1 MPRISL
7 IQIRKGTTA
16 EWNSANPVLG
26 SGEPGYDLDLNHLKV
41 GDGSANWNSIQ
52 PIGSALHPNINASDS
67 SDNNLDNHFV
77 RNLLLD
83 ENGHVTGIYV
93 TNLEQ
98 IELSTDPSPQLGGN
112 LNLNNFNISGVGNLD
127 FDGRILIDS
136 IDTTQPLIEL
146 SNTHSVYSGPI
157 LEITQTNPLDS
168 YGDNSKTD
176 GILLNFDGFQ
186 HAFARYLDI
195 KRRGTTVF
203 GVFGAKISATDVD
216 VVFNENAQDRD
227 FQVKGNT
234 DNNLLFV
241 DGSEDRVGIGISSP
255 QYKLDVFGSGN
266 FHNIN
271 VENNIIALT
280 GIYGTLD
287 LELKDEASAPAHQ
300 EGRLFYDSE
309 NHALVVYNEESEV
322 AQQLGQEEYLR
333 VRNNTGAT
341 ITNGTPVIITG
352 SHGNIAPTIAPANAA
367 SDVNSRV
374 VGLATHDI
382 ENNSFGY
389 VTTYGIVRDIDTSS
403 FSDGDEIFLSTTPGA
418 LTATCPVIPNYC
430 APIGY
435 VIRSHAANGSILVE
449 LGKHKLGGGDL
460 KSEANLNLQGIP
472 FVSTV
477 GSDRSGGLL
486 TDANLVYNSGVQELN
501 LGTGGIRFSDGT
513 TQTTSAGGVN
523 KDYVSVTSHYT
534 LTTDNDVVF
543 VNSSA
548 ALVNVYIPTANGVGG
563 KEIIVKKT
571 VGSNNVVINP
581 VVGTE
586 TIDGNSSFTITSN
599 YESVTLISDN
609 TNWFII

>member
-26 SGEPGYDLDLNHLKV
+26 SGEPGYDLDLNHLKL
-41 GDGSANWNSIQ
+41 GDGTNNWNSIQ

-67 SDNNLDNHFV
+67 SDNNLANHFV

-93 TNLEQ
+93 TNSEQ
-98 IELSTDPSPQLGGN
+98 IELSTDTSPQLGGN
-112 LNLNNFNISGVGNLD
+112 LDTNGNNILFGDNEQAIFGDGSDLLIYHDGSDSFIDEQGTGSLNIRGPDLNLKSSSNELYFQAVSDGSVSLYYDGSKKFETTATGVYVSNIFTSATGIHDTIDLS
-127 FDGRILIDS
+127 LID
-136 IDTTQPLIEL
+136 E
-146 SNTHSVYSGPI
+146 
-157 LEITQTNPLDS
+157 
-168 YGDNSKTD
+168 
-176 GILLNFDGFQ
+176 
-186 HAFARYLDI
+186 
-195 KRRGTTVF
+195 
-203 GVFGAKISATDVD
+203 
-216 VVFNENAQDRD
+216 
-227 FQVKGNT
+227 
-234 DNNLLFV
+234 
-241 DGSEDRVGIGISSP
+241 SSTP
-255 QYKLDVFGSGN
+255 
-266 FHNIN
+266 
-271 VENNIIALT
+271 
-280 GIYGTLD
+280 
-287 LELKDEASAPAHQ
+287 PHQ

-322 AQQLGQEEYLR
+322 TQQLGQEEYLR

-352 SHGNIAPTIAPANAA
+352 SHGNVAPTIAPANAA
-367 SDVNSRV
+367 SDINSRV
-374 VGLATHDI
+374 VGIATHNI

-389 VTTYGIVRDIDTSS
+389 VTTYGIVRGIDTSS
-403 FSDGDEIFLSTTPGA
+403 FSGGDEIFLSTTPGE

-435 VIRSHAANGSILVE
+435 VIRSHAANGSVLVE

-534 LTTDNDVVF
+534 LSTDNDVVF

-586 TIDGNSSFTITSN
+586 TIDGNSSFVISNN

-609 TNWFII
+609 SNWFII

>member
-26 SGEPGYDLDLNHLKV
+26 SGEPGYDLDLNHLKL
-41 GDGSANWNSIQ
+41 GDGTNNWNSIQ
-52 PIGSALHPNINASDS
+52 PIGSSLHPNINSSDS
-67 SDNNLDNHFV
+67 SDNNLANHFV

-93 TNLEQ
+93 ANSEQ
-98 IELSTDPSPQLGGN
+98 IELSTDPSPQIGADLDTNGN
-112 LNLNNFNISGVGNLD
+112 NIL
-127 FDGRILIDS
+127 F
-136 IDTTQPLIEL
+136 
-146 SNTHSVYSGPI
+146 
-157 LEITQTNPLDS
+157 
-168 YGDNSKTD
+168 
-176 GILLNFDGFQ
+176 GINDK
-186 HAFARYLDI
+186 A
-195 KRRGTTVF
+195 
-203 GVFGAKISATDVD
+203 
-216 VVFNENAQDRD
+216 
-227 FQVKGNT
+227 
-234 DNNLLFV
+234 
-241 DGSEDRVGIGISSP
+241 
-255 QYKLDVFGSGN
+255 VFGSSTLEIFNNATDSFISETTGKLN
-266 FHNIN
+266 FSSSSTNIEN
-271 VENNIIALT
+271 TDRSKKIAVFDGTSSQTHVELNYEGSKKLETTATGVYVFNAITAAT
-280 GIYGTLD
+280 GIHDTID
-287 LELKDEASAPAHQ
+287 LSLMDELSSPTHQ

-322 AQQLGQEEYLR
+322 TQQLGQEEYLR

-352 SHGNIAPTIAPANAA
+352 SHGNVAPTIAPANAA
-367 SDVNSRV
+367 SNINSRV
-374 VGLATHDI
+374 VGIATHDI

-403 FSDGDEIFLSTTPGA
+403 FSGGDEIFLSTTPGE

-472 FVSTV
+472 FVSAV

-548 ALVNVYIPTANGVGG
+548 ALVNVYIPTASGVGG

-571 VGSNNVVINP
+571 IGSNNVVINP
-581 VVGTE
+581 VIGTE
-586 TIDGNSSFTITSN
+586 TIDGNSSFTVTSN

>member
-26 SGEPGYDLDLNHLKV
+26 SGEPGYDLDLNHLKL
-41 GDGSANWNSIQ
+41 GDGNNNWNSIQ
-52 PIGSALHPNINASDS
+52 PIGSSLHPNINASDS
-67 SDNNLDNHFV
+67 SDNNLANHFV

-93 TNLEQ
+93 TNSEQ
-98 IELSTDPSPQLGGN
+98 IELSTDPSPQLGADLDTNGN
-112 LNLNNFNISGVGNLD
+112 NILFGDNEQAIFGDGSDLLIYHDGSNSFIDEEGTGSLNIRGPELNLKSSSNELYFQAVSDGSVSLYYDGSKKFETTATGVYVLNTLTSATGIHD
-127 FDGRILIDS
+127 TIDLS
-136 IDTTQPLIEL
+136 LMDEL
-146 SNTHSVYSGPI
+146 S
-157 LEITQTNPLDS
+157 
-168 YGDNSKTD
+168 
-176 GILLNFDGFQ
+176 
-186 HAFARYLDI
+186 
-195 KRRGTTVF
+195 
-203 GVFGAKISATDVD
+203 
-216 VVFNENAQDRD
+216 
-227 FQVKGNT
+227 
-234 DNNLLFV
+234 
-241 DGSEDRVGIGISSP
+241 SP
-255 QYKLDVFGSGN
+255 
-266 FHNIN
+266 
-271 VENNIIALT
+271 T
-280 GIYGTLD
+280 
-287 LELKDEASAPAHQ
+287 HQ

-322 AQQLGQEEYLR
+322 TQQLGQEEYLR

-352 SHGNIAPTIAPANAA
+352 SHGNAAPTIAPANAA
-367 SDVNSRV
+367 SDINSRV
-374 VGLATHDI
+374 VGIATHDI

-389 VTTYGIVRDIDTSS
+389 VTTYGIVRHIDTSS
-403 FSDGDEIFLSTTPGA
+403 FSGGDEIFLSTTPGE

-430 APIGY
+430 VPIGY
-435 VIRSHAANGSILVE
+435 VIRSHAANGSVLVE

-548 ALVNVYIPTANGVGG
+548 ALVNVYIPTASGIGG

-571 VGSNNVVINP
+571 VGSNNVVINTI
-581 VVGTE
+581 VGTE
-586 TIDGNSSFTITSN
+586 TIDGNSSFTITNN

>member
-67 SDNNLDNHFV
+67 SDNNLANHFV

-93 TNLEQ
+93 TNSEQ
-98 IELSTDPSPQLGGN
+98 IELSTDPSPQLGADLDTNGN
-112 LNLNNFNISGVGNLD
+112 NILFGDNEQAIFGDGSDLLIYHDGSNSFIDEEGTGSLNIRGPELNLKSSSNELYFQAVSDGSASLYYDGSKKLETTATGVYVFNAL
-127 FDGRILIDS
+127 
-136 IDTTQPLIEL
+136 T
-146 SNTHSVYSGPI
+146 
-157 LEITQTNPLDS
+157 
-168 YGDNSKTD
+168 
-176 GILLNFDGFQ
+176 
-186 HAFARYLDI
+186 
-195 KRRGTTVF
+195 
-203 GVFGAKISATDVD
+203 SATGIHDTVD
-216 VVFNENAQDRD
+216 LSLINE
-227 FQVKGNT
+227 
-234 DNNLLFV
+234 
-241 DGSEDRVGIGISSP
+241 SSTP
-255 QYKLDVFGSGN
+255 S
-266 FHNIN
+266 
-271 VENNIIALT
+271 
-280 GIYGTLD
+280 
-287 LELKDEASAPAHQ
+287 HQ

-322 AQQLGQEEYLR
+322 TQQLGQEEYLR

-403 FSDGDEIFLSTTPGA
+403 FSAGDEIFLSTTPGA

-486 TDANLVYNSGVQELN
+486 TDANLVYNSGVQELS

-548 ALVNVYIPTANGVGG
+548 ALVNVYIPTASGVGG

>member
-26 SGEPGYDLDLNHLKV
+26 SGEPGYDLDLNHLKL
-41 GDGSANWNSIQ
+41 GDGTNNWNSIQ
-52 PIGSALHPNINASDS
+52 PIGSSLHPNINASDS
-67 SDNNLDNHFV
+67 SDNNLANHFV

-93 TNLEQ
+93 TNSEQ
-98 IELSTDPSPQLGGN
+98 IEISTDPSPQLGADLDTNGN
-112 LNLNNFNISGVGNLD
+112 NILFG
-127 FDGRILIDS
+127 
-136 IDTTQPLIEL
+136 
-146 SNTHSVYSGPI
+146 SN
-157 LEITQTNPLDS
+157 D
-168 YGDNSKTD
+168 K
-176 GILLNFDGFQ
+176 
-186 HAFARYLDI
+186 A
-195 KRRGTTVF
+195 
-203 GVFGAKISATDVD
+203 
-216 VVFNENAQDRD
+216 
-227 FQVKGNT
+227 
-234 DNNLLFV
+234 
-241 DGSEDRVGIGISSP
+241 
-255 QYKLDVFGSGN
+255 VFGSSALEIFNNVTDSFISESTGKLN
-266 FHNIN
+266 LRSPSTNIEN
-271 VENNIIALT
+271 ADGSKKIAVFDGTSSQTHVELNYEGSKKLETTATGVYVFNALT
-280 GIYGTLD
+280 AATGIHDTID
-287 LELKDEASAPAHQ
+287 LSLIDESSTPSHQ

-322 AQQLGQEEYLR
+322 TQQLGQEEYLR

-389 VTTYGIVRDIDTSS
+389 VTTYGVVRDIDTSS

-548 ALVNVYIPTANGVGG
+548 ALVNVYIPTASGVGG

-571 VGSNNVVINP
+571 VGSNNVVLNP

-586 TIDGNSSFTITSN
+586 TIDGNSSFVISNN

-609 TNWFII
+609 SNWFII

>member
-7 IQIRKGTTA
+7 IQIRRGTTT

-26 SGEPGYDLDLNHLKV
+26 SGEAGYDLDLNHLKV
-41 GDGSANWNSIQ
+41 GNGTSNWNSIN
-52 PIGSALHPNINASDS
+52 PIGSSLHPEINASDS
-67 SDNNLDNHFV
+67 SDNNLANHFV

-83 ENGHVTGIYV
+83 ENGHVTGIFV
-93 TNLEQ
+93 TNSEQ
-98 IELSTDPSPQLGGN
+98 IELSTDTSPQLGGN
-112 LNLNNFNISGVGNLD
+112 LDTNSNNILFGTNDKALFGSSALEIFNNATDSFISEPTGKLNLRSPSTNIENADGSKKIAV
-127 FDGRILIDS
+127 FDGTSSQTHVELNYEGSKKLETTATGVYVFDAITAATGIHDAVDLGLKDS
-136 IDTTQPLIEL
+136 
-146 SNTHSVYSGPI
+146 
-157 LEITQTNPLDS
+157 
-168 YGDNSKTD
+168 
-176 GILLNFDGFQ
+176 
-186 HAFARYLDI
+186 A
-195 KRRGTTVF
+195 
-203 GVFGAKISATDVD
+203 
-216 VVFNENAQDRD
+216 
-227 FQVKGNT
+227 
-234 DNNLLFV
+234 
-241 DGSEDRVGIGISSP
+241 SSP
-255 QYKLDVFGSGN
+255 S
-266 FHNIN
+266 
-271 VENNIIALT
+271 
-280 GIYGTLD
+280 
-287 LELKDEASAPAHQ
+287 HQ
-300 EGRLFYDSE
+300 EGRLFYNSDS
-309 NHALVVYNEESEV
+309 HAIVAYNDESEIS
-322 AQQLGQEEYLR
+322 QRLGQEEYLR

-352 SHGNIAPTIAPANAA
+352 SHGNAAPTIAPANAA
-367 SDVNSRV
+367 SDINSRV
-374 VGLATHDI
+374 VGIATHDI

-403 FSDGDEIFLSTTPGA
+403 FSGGDEIFLSTTPGE

-435 VIRSHAANGSILVE
+435 VIRSHAANGSVLVE

-513 TQTTSAGGVN
+513 TQTTSSGGVN

-548 ALVNVYIPTANGVGG
+548 ALVNVYIPTASGVGG

-571 VGSNNVVINP
+571 IGSNNVVINP
-581 VVGTE
+581 VIGTE
-586 TIDGNSSFTITSN
+586 TIDGNSSFTVTSN

>member
-7 IQIRKGTTA
+7 IQIRRGTTT

-26 SGEPGYDLDLNHLKV
+26 SGEAGYDLDLNHLKV
-41 GDGSANWNSIQ
+41 GNGSSNWNTIQ
-52 PIGSALHPNINASDS
+52 PIGSSLHPEINASAS
-67 SDNNLDNHFV
+67 SDNNLANHFV

-93 TNLEQ
+93 TNSEQ
-98 IELSTDPSPQLGGN
+98 IEVSTDPSPQLGADLDTNGN
-112 LNLNNFNISGVGNLD
+112 NILFGDNEQAIFGDGSDLLIYHDGSNSFIDEEGTGSLNIRGPELNLKSSSN
-127 FDGRILIDS
+127 
-136 IDTTQPLIEL
+136 EL
-146 SNTHSVYSGPI
+146 Y
-157 LEITQTNPLDS
+157 
-168 YGDNSKTD
+168 
-176 GILLNFDGFQ
+176 FQ
-186 HAFARYLDI
+186 AL
-195 KRRGTTVF
+195 
-203 GVFGAKISATDVD
+203 S
-216 VVFNENAQDRD
+216 
-227 FQVKGNT
+227 
-234 DNNLLFV
+234 
-241 DGSEDRVGIGISSP
+241 DGSASLYYDGSK
-255 QYKLDVFGSGN
+255 KL
-266 FHNIN
+266 
-271 VENNIIALT
+271 ETTAT
-280 GIYGTLD
+280 GIYVFNALTSATGIHDTVD
-287 LELKDEASAPAHQ
+287 LSLINESSTPSHQ

-322 AQQLGQEEYLR
+322 TQQLGQEEYLR

-367 SDVNSRV
+367 SDTNSRV

-389 VTTYGIVRDIDTSS
+389 VTTYGIVRGIDTSS
-403 FSDGDEIFLSTTPGA
+403 FSDGDEIFLSTAPGS
-418 LTATCPVIPNYC
+418 LTVTCPVIPNYC

-435 VIRSHAANGSILVE
+435 VIRSHAANGSVLVE

-472 FVSTV
+472 FVSAV

-548 ALVNVYIPTANGVGG
+548 ALVNVYIPTASGVGG
-563 KEIIVKKT
+563 KEIIVKKS
-571 VGSNNVVINP
+571 VGSNNVVINTI
-581 VVGTE
+581 VGTE
-586 TIDGNSSFTITSN
+586 TIDGNSSFTITNN